1 MYFLRNLT
9 QTLKFA
15 TFALFVSY
23 SSAHSAPTK
32 ISIIQVL
39 EHPALNA
46 TRQGLIDELHKLG
59 YKEGENLVLEYQSA
73 QGNPSLAVQIS
84 QKFVSNQA
92 NVIVAIVT
100 KAAQAAMNATKEA
113 KIPVV
118 FSSVTDPL
126 AAKLVNNLKTP
137 TGHVTGVSN
146 FVEPTPQFQAFIKYL
161 PQLKAL
167 GVVYDAG
174 EPNSIALND
183 MMDKAA

>member
-32 ISIIQVL
+32 ISIIQII

-46 TRQGLIDELHKLG
+46 TREGLIDELHKLG
-59 YKEGENLVLEYQSA
+59 YQEGDNLVLEYQSA
-73 QGNPSLAVQIS
+73 QGNPSLAAQIS

-92 NVIVAIVT
+92 NVIVAIGT

-126 AAKLVNNLKTP
+126 GAKLVSNLKAP
-137 TGHVTGVSN
+137 DGHVTGVSN
-146 FVEPTPQFQAFIKYL
+146 FIPIEPQFKLFKKLVPNLRTI
-161 PQLKAL
+161 
-167 GVVYDAG
+167 GVIYNPG
-174 EPNSIALND
+174 EANSVALN
-183 MMDKAA
+183 KVI